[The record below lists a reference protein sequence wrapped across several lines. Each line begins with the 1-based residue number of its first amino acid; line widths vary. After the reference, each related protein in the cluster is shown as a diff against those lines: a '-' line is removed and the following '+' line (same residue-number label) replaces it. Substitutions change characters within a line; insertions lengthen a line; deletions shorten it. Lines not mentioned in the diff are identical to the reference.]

1 VVTNYFLGTT
11 ATSIVS
17 VHTDCN
23 CN

>member
-17 VHTDCN
+17 VHADCN